1 MRVSFTLNGK
11 AVHIDAP
18 ATLRL
23 VDLLHDHLEIHS
35 LHPSCYGGE
44 CGNCAILLNGELTY
58 SCTLPAFAAE
68 GGSIHTFEGLSLSP
82 EYGDIVNGFREE
94 NTFPCAYCLP
104 SKVIITQSI
113 LERTMDP
120 EGEEVMEMLA
130 GTYCPCTN
138 FRKLAKGVLKAAS
151 YRRRRLHGR

>member
-1 MRVSFTLNGK
+1 MRISFTLNGK
-11 AVHIDAP
+11 KVEVEAP
-18 ATLRL
+18 EAMRL
-23 VDLLHDHLEIHS
+23 VDLLHDRLEIHS

-58 SCTLPAFAAE
+58 SCIVPAFSAQ
-68 GGSIHTFEGLSLSP
+68 GSSIHTYEGISLSP
-82 EYGDIVNGFREE
+82 EYEDIITGFREE
-94 NTFPCAYCLP
+94 QAHPCAYCLP

-113 LERTMDP
+113 LERTLDP
-120 EGEEVMEMLA
+120 EEEEIMETLA

-138 FRKLAKGVLKAAS
+138 FRNLTKGVVRAAS